1 MWDSRSGSRATRQE
15 PRRLSGQEMMVAW
28 LQWRRGKWSF
38 SGHLLETKLTRSA
51 DRLATGN
58 QCGWRKQKRI
68 NKYPC
73 ILACLTQKYPLR
85 YFIIIIIIIIPIYSW
100 GNCGISEAR
109 NQSSS
114 PALFA
119 TRGMWN
125 LLCLIPVLSLSALLC
140 SFLRDGL
147 ATQDPALS
155 PSLWVREPVGV
166 AQSGN
171 P

>member
-1 MWDSRSGSRATRQE
+1 M
-15 PRRLSGQEMMVAW
+15 RLEEAKKKNKQIPLYFG
-28 LQWRRGKWSF
+28 
-38 SGHLLETKLTRSA
+38 LLDPKIPFEVF
-51 DRLATGN
+51 
-58 QCGWRKQKRI
+58 
-68 NKYPC
+68 Y
-73 ILACLTQKYPLR
+73 Y
-85 YFIIIIIIIIPIYSW
+85 YYYYYIIIIIPIYSW
-100 GNCGISEAR
+100 GNCGISEAQ

-125 LLCLIPVLSLSALLC
+125 LLCLIPVLSLSTLLC